1 VTLAQLISTQKRA
14 VLVVIA
20 LLCAAGIYA
29 AWQLPTAIFP
39 QTNFPRIVI
48 TIDNGVVPAPQ
59 TLVSVTRPVEEAM
72 NGIPGISRIRSTT
85 ARGSCEIDLFF
96 NWNVD
101 VQQSLQL
108 VQARLSQLTAALPP
122 TAAIRRVD
130 RLTFAVFPVAGYSL
144 TSDTRDP
151 TSLRDIANNVIRPR
165 LARLAGVASVGV
177 AGGKVREYHVT
188 IDEQRLAA
196 HGVSVQQVVDAVKN
210 SNIIAS
216 PGLIEE
222 NHQLELALVS
232 GQAVTPE
239 QLNGIVVATVNN
251 APVIVADVA
260 TVGAGFEP
268 QYTIVTADARPA
280 VLLDVDRQPDANT
293 VTVVDEVTAELAA
306 VRPQLPKDV
315 RVANYYDQSLLVRE
329 SMNSVRDAI
338 LIGLLLSVIIL
349 YAFLRNWGTTFIAI
363 LVIPVTILVTFLAM
377 WLVGLSFD
385 LMTLGGVAA
394 AIGLV
399 IDDAIVVVENIY
411 THMARGQG
419 RREAVQSAISEI
431 TVPIIG
437 STVTPVVVF
446 LPLTI
451 LTGVTGVFFRSLAL
465 TMAVALL
472 TSLVLALSFTP
483 VLAERFV
490 KAKRKDEV
498 AREIDDDE
506 ARGDDGDEFD
516 SNEELLGSR
525 ISEMR
530 AGDTEEDEEQ
540 GRILKAI
547 IRRYEWVLG
556 HALDNRW
563 LVVLLMALVLAGAY
577 FLYRG
582 LGSEFLPSFDE
593 SAFVLDYKAPPGSSL
608 GETDRMLRHVEEIL
622 QATPEVESYSRR
634 TGLQLGLSITEP
646 NIGDFLVKLKP
657 GHARATDDVMDD
669 VRKDIESSEPALQ
682 VEFAHILADLIGDL
696 TSSPEPI
703 EVKLFSEDASALD
716 AKADEVETSI
726 KKVPG
731 IVDTFN
737 GVVVSGPA
745 ITFNIDPQRAA
756 RLGVTATDIANTVT
770 TAMSGDASSSIL
782 QQGRLITVRVIF
794 PAEARTSLDALR
806 ALQVRSSSGTL
817 FRLDQ
822 VADVDYDKGQTEIAR
837 ESLRTFVAV
846 TARLSGTDLGT
857 AISQIKTQIA
867 KDVKLPPGM
876 TIEYGGI
883 YQEQQGSFHEL
894 ALSLVLAVVLVFIT
908 LLIEFR
914 SFAHPVSIVAG
925 AVLALG
931 GVLAA
936 LFLTK
941 TTLNVVSLMGM
952 IMVVGI
958 VAKNGILML
967 DAVEDHL
974 AAGDTLREALLR
986 SGRRRFRPVLMTSLA
1001 AILGM
1006 LPLALAIGAGAEL
1019 LQPLA
1024 IAVIGGLAVA
1034 LLLSLVVTPTIYA
1047 MLRRDVVER

>member
-1 VTLAQLISTQKRA
+1 MRFARLVSVQKRA
-14 VLVVIA
+14 ILVIIA
-20 LLCAAGIYA
+20 LMCAAGLYA
-29 AWQLPTAIFP
+29 AWQLPISIFP
-39 QTNFPRIVI
+39 QTDFPRIVI
-48 TIDNGVVPAPQ
+48 TIDNGVVPAQQ

-72 NGIPGISRIRSTT
+72 NGIPGINRIRSTT

-96 NWNVD
+96 DWKVD
-101 VQQSLQL
+101 IRQSLQL
-108 VQARLSQLTAALPP
+108 VQTRLSQLTAALPP
-122 TAAIRRVD
+122 TAEIRRVD

-151 TSLRDIANNVIRPR
+151 ASLRDIANNVVRPR
-165 LARLAGVASVGV
+165 LARLQGVATINI
-177 AGGKVREYHVT
+177 AGGQVREYHVT
-188 IDEQRLAA
+188 IDPEKLAA
-196 HGVSVQQVVDAVKN
+196 HSVSVQQVVDAVKN

-232 GQAVTPE
+232 GQAATPD
-239 QLNGIVVATVNN
+239 QLNGIVVAIVNN
-251 APVIVADVA
+251 APVKLADVA
-260 TVGAGFEP
+260 TIGTGFEP
-268 QYTIVTADARPA
+268 QYTIVTADGHPA
-280 VLLDVDRQPDANT
+280 VLINVDRQPDANT
-293 VTVVDEVTAELAA
+293 VTVVDEVTAELAS
-306 VRPQLPKDV
+306 VKPSLPRDV
-315 RVANYYDQSLLVRE
+315 RIVPYYDQSLLVRE
-329 SMNSVRDAI
+329 AMKSVRDAI
-338 LIGLLLSVIIL
+338 LIGLLLSVVIL
-349 YAFLRNWGTTFIAI
+349 YAFLRNWGTTIVAI

-411 THMARGQG
+411 THMARGQS
-419 RREAVQSAISEI
+419 RREAVQSAITEI

-446 LPLTI
+446 LPLTL

-465 TMAVALL
+465 TMAVALM

-490 KAKRKDEV
+490 KAKRRDDEDEQKED
-498 AREIDDDE
+498 APQHGERADE
-506 ARGDDGDEFD
+506 ARA
-516 SNEELLGSR
+516 NE
-525 ISEMR
+525 I
-530 AGDTEEDEEQ
+530 EEEEEQ
-540 GRILKAI
+540 GGRFLRAI

-563 LVVLLMALVLAGAY
+563 VVLLIMAIVLIGSY

-582 LGSEFLPSFDE
+582 LGSEFLPAFDE

-608 GETDRMLRHVEEIL
+608 EETDRLLRHVEEL
-622 QATPEVESYSRR
+622 LKQTPEVESYSRR
-634 TGLQLGLSITEP
+634 TGLQLGLAITEP
-646 NIGDFLVKLKP
+646 NTGDFLVKLKS
-657 GHARATDDVMDD
+657 GHARTTDEVMDD
-669 VRKDIESSEPALQ
+669 LRGSIESSEPALE

-703 EVKLFSEDASALD
+703 EVKLFSEDTRALD
-716 AKADEVETSI
+716 AKADEVEAAM
-726 KKVPG
+726 KKVTG
-731 IVDTFN
+731 VVDTFN

-745 ITFNIDPQRAA
+745 VTFRVDPERAA
-756 RLGVTATDIANTVT
+756 QLGVTAADVASTVT
-770 TAMSGDASSSIL
+770 TAMSGDTSSSIL
-782 QQGRLITVRVIF
+782 QQGRLINVRVIF
-794 PAEARTSLDALR
+794 PPQVRTSLDALR
-806 ALQVRSSSGTL
+806 SLQVRSSTGAL

-822 VADVDYDKGQTEIAR
+822 VAEVDYDKGQTEMGR
-837 ESLRTFVAV
+837 EGLRQFVAV
-846 TARLSGTDLGT
+846 TGRLSGTDLGS
-857 AISQIKTQIA
+857 AVAQIKSQIA
-867 KDVKLPPGM
+867 RDVKLPPGM
-876 TIEYGGI
+876 TVEYGGL
-883 YQEQQGSFHEL
+883 YSEQQGSFREL
-894 ALSLVLAVVLVFIT
+894 ALSLFLAVVLVFIT

-914 SFAHPVSIVAG
+914 SFAHPISIVAG

-931 GVLAA
+931 GVL
-936 LFLTK
+936 LGLLITRS
-941 TTLNVVSLMGM
+941 TLNVVSLMGM

-974 AAGDTLREALLR
+974 AAGDTLRQALLR

-1047 MLRRDVVER
+1047 MLRSEPTRTEDSPHPA